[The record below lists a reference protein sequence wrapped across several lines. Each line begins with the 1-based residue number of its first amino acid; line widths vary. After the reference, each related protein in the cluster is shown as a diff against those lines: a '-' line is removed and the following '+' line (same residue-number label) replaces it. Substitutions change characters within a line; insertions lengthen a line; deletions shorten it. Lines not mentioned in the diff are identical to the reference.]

1 MTRIFMTVTVLDT
14 NDNQPEFTHSR
25 YVFSLPDIVSPGFA
39 VGSVQVCC
47 LITQNSNI
55 PKRGTFLFTCNKLKK
70 IKIPHCRHHSNN
82 N

>member
-1 MTRIFMTVTVLDT
+1 MTVTVLDT

-25 YVFSLPDIVSPGFA
+25 YVFSLPDTVSSGFV

-47 LITQNSNI
+47 LITQNINI
-55 PKRGTFLFTCNKLKK
+55 SKRGTFLFTCNKLKK
-70 IKIPHCRHHSNN
+70 IKILHCRHHSNN